1 MLMYVYLYVNDRHP
15 STDDVPMLIMLMLM
29 LMKHKSHSDSNSTKS
44 QSKGN
49 RNGNRKIKKITI
61 ARHRSGFGVIKQTNE
76 ISGVARWLGTTAIR
90 FVCSPQSFCS
100 LHI

>member
-1 MLMYVYLYVNDRHP
+1 MIDIREQH
-15 STDDVPMLIMLMLM
+15 DVPMLIMLMLM

-76 ISGVARWLGTTAIR
+76 ISGVARWLGATAIR
-90 FVCSPQSFCS
+90 FVCSQSFCS